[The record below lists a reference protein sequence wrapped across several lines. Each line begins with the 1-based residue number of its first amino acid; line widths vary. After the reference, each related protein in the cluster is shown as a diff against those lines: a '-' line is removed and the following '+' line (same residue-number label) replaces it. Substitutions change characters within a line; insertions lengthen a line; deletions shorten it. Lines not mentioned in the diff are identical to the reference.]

1 MKCDLLIGLA
11 LGAVAGM
18 ALVEFCK
25 PVKDAV
31 EQGKEKLKNKV
42 QKL

>member
-11 LGAVAGM
+11 LGAVVGM